1 MLRNQL
7 LRFFNTFYFAMFKI
21 FRIFALLNK
30 TKKDMKTITNKNE
43 IKEFLT
49 NKDNVIQL
57 EIFSS
62 QSHRLK
68 NNDTYIDLTFKATI
82 ISQENFANVG
92 EIQDSIWGNS
102 KFYAYFYG
110 WSDNFFNT
118 KTIDEQ
124 KCLVYELIE
133 NILYKHGENNRDS
146 IDNLFD
152 SGILDEFTIDINNIN
167 KIDINETK
175 PFIELKNTSSRLKLY
190 NVVERL
196 IAANKRVRGE

>member
-1 MLRNQL
+1 
-7 LRFFNTFYFAMFKI
+7 MFKT

-62 QSHRLK
+62 QRHRLK

-110 WSDNFFNT
+110 RSDNFFNT

-133 NILYKHGENNRDS
+133 NILYKQGEKNSYS

-152 SGILDEFTIDINNIN
+152 SCILDEFAIDINNIN
-167 KIDINETK
+167 KIEIEETK
-175 PFIELKNTSSRLKLY
+175 PFIELKITSSRLKLY
-190 NVVERL
+190 NVIEQL
-196 IAANKRVRGE
+196 IAANKRVRGG

>member
-1 MLRNQL
+1 
-7 LRFFNTFYFAMFKI
+7 MFKT

-49 NKDNVIQL
+49 KKNNVIQL

-62 QSHRLK
+62 QNHRLK
-68 NNDTYIDLTFKATI
+68 NNDAYIDLTFKATI

-110 WSDNFFNT
+110 RSDNFFSA
-118 KTIDEQ
+118 KTIDDQ

-133 NILYKHGENNRDS
+133 NILYKHGEKNRDS

-152 SGILDEFTIDINNIN
+152 SGILDEFAIDINNIN
-167 KIDINETK
+167 KIEIEETK
-175 PFIELKNTSSRLKLY
+175 PFIELKMTSRRLKLY
-190 NVVERL
+190 NVVEQL
-196 IAANKRVRGE
+196 IAADKRVRGNENYDNNTIN